1 MKKLK
6 HYIFRGLG
14 YIFFLAAF
22 IPYLIA
28 WSIDTKELGL
38 WLGLAVHAL
47 APAPFFFIFCGLG
60 VVLVSLANEKHPTTP
75 SAKWINF
82 KRSVER
88 AGWHLGRTLAFLM
101 MLAVALIALRA
112 TGWWDLFDPSKSV
125 SDWPWY
131 NFIALL
137 LGGGFA
143 CYLIYHAIKHLGDRD

>member
-6 HYIFRGLG
+6 HYIFLGLG
-14 YIFFLAAF
+14 CIFVFGTM

-38 WLGLAVHAL
+38 WLGLAVYAL
-47 APAPFFFIFCGLG
+47 APLPFAIVSASLG
-60 VVLVSLANEKHPTTP
+60 MVLIELANDKYPNTP
-75 SAKWINF
+75 STKWIRF
-82 KRSVER
+82 KRSAER
-88 AGWHLGRTLAFLM
+88 AGQHLGRTLGFLM
-101 MLAVALIALRA
+101 ATAIALIILRA

-131 NFIALL
+131 NFVGLL

-143 CYLIYHAIKHLGDRD
+143 GYLIYHAIRHLGDRD

>member
-6 HYIFRGLG
+6 HHIFLVLG
-14 YIFFLAAF
+14 YASLLAAF
-22 IPYLIA
+22 IPYLIS

-47 APAPFFFIFCGLG
+47 APAPFFLVFCGLG
-60 VVLVSLANEKHPTTP
+60 VTLIQLANDKYPTAP
-75 SAKWINF
+75 SAKWIGF
-82 KRSVER
+82 KRSFGR
-88 AGWHLGRTLAFLM
+88 ASQHLGRTLAFLM
-101 MLAVALIALRA
+101 MTAIALIILRA

-131 NFIALL
+131 NFVALL

-143 CYLIYHAIKHLGDRD
+143 GYLIYHAIKHLGDRD